1 MPFKKPRTPGAS
13 RPPFVRSPGL
23 PASDF
28 GLPILAPLLDSGTRS
43 SREGAPLNSYPEPS
57 GSPTPHLGG
66 KQTPGPGREQAAT
79 PAPLPRALPGE
90 PGAPLTCPRLRRGGC
105 RPTGRRAPL
114 TCRDPPPRQLARAG
128 AAGTRRGRG
137 TSGAVRL
144 PRPPLASPAY
154 RGRRR
159 PRVTLEPPPPE
170 APPRRPGAP
179 RAAGPGP
186 PRSEE
191 EEIPHNALLWLGS
204 KEKEDVPPQSGRD

>member
-1 MPFKKPRTPGAS
+1 MSFKKPRIPGAS
-13 RPPFVRSPGL
+13 RPPFVRSPGP

-28 GLPILAPLLDSGTRS
+28 GLPTLAPLLDSGTRS

-79 PAPLPRALPGE
+79 PAPLPRALPAE
-90 PGAPLTCPRLRRGGC
+90 PGAPSPVRGC
-105 RPTGRRAPL
+105 V
-114 TCRDPPPRQLARAG
+114 AG
-128 AAGTRRGRG
+128 AAGRPAGARPSPAGTRRRGSSHAQEQPGRGGGGG

-159 PRVTLEPPPPE
+159 PRVTLEPPPTE
-170 APPRRPGAP
+170 APPGRPVAP
-179 RAAGPGP
+179 RTAGPGP